1 MESRSRT
8 DAFLSTSSAAALYLD
23 GALVALVAVSVVEAT
38 LRAHPLVVPLPPAA
52 LELLQLAPVVLV
64 DAAEASRAAVSVD
77 VAEAASGVDSEVIE
91 EAASEED
98 LAGAV
103 EEEVVAT
110 AVAVEVSVTN
120 QTVTGPQMVHLP
132 GLEAHEAEALAATVE
147 VGVVSVVSAE
157 VNDSMTD
164 AVAVAVVV
172 VVVAAMIEDLAALTT
187 NHSAAGTDTATATVG
202 MVEVAAT
209 AETMAHESVH
219 TRVTA
224 TTTHEPDDD
233 TRLIPRLRCI
243 LQGFVKGYLPF
254 LRLDPFSSVRVR
266 WSLV

>member
-1 MESRSRT
+1 
-8 DAFLSTSSAAALYLD
+8 
-23 GALVALVAVSVVEAT
+23 
-38 LRAHPLVVPLPPAA
+38 
-52 LELLQLAPVVLV
+52 
-64 DAAEASRAAVSVD
+64 
-77 VAEAASGVDSEVIE
+77 
-91 EAASEED
+91 
-98 LAGAV
+98 
-103 EEEVVAT
+103 
-110 AVAVEVSVTN
+110 VAVEVSVIN
-120 QTVTGPQMVHLP
+120 QTATDLQMVHLP
-132 GLEAHEAEALAATVE
+132 DLEVHEAEALAAIVE

-164 AVAVAVVV
+164 AV
-172 VVVAAMIEDLAALTT
+172 VVAATIEDLAALTT

>member
-164 AVAVAVVV
+164 AVVV